1 MFLLIRKSDRDQKRD
16 RISLNS
22 IMFLLIPQCKLCTV
36 RAVLALNSIMFLLIQ
51 LTGTQK
57 RIQKI
62 NFKFHYVSINSK
74 LKSILTGEQAALNSI
89 MFLLIRNK
97 SRQNSWG
104 LTSFKFHYV
113 SINSRP
119 KTNCLFTP
127 RNTFILSTSSKYI
140 ISFSLFIICFS
151 NTSYFSHFL
160 LLSIPCVFYTITGRQ
175 KSLYFYH
182 IKFFISLTL
191 PIMNPINQICNP
203 NIQIHI

>member
-1 MFLLIRKSDRDQKRD
+1 MPCCHRS
-16 RISLNS
+16 
-22 IMFLLIPQCKLCTV
+22 
-36 RAVLALNSIMFLLIQ
+36 
-51 LTGTQK
+51 
-57 RIQKI
+57 
-62 NFKFHYVSINSK
+62 
-74 LKSILTGEQAALNSI
+74 LNSI
-89 MFLLIRNK
+89 MFLLIRNNCLNLLI
-97 SRQNSWG
+97 SLNTLNSIMF
-104 LTSFKFHYV
+104 LL
-113 SINSRP
+113 IPRP

-203 NIQIHI
+203 NIQIHIYT

>member
-1 MFLLIRKSDRDQKRD
+1 MFLLILFWNPHSF
-16 RISLNS
+16 SPSFPLNS
-22 IMFLLIPQCKLCTV
+22 IMFLLILIV
-36 RAVLALNSIMFLLIQ
+36 ALL
-51 LTGTQK
+51 
-57 RIQKI
+57 
-62 NFKFHYVSINSK
+62 V
-74 LKSILTGEQAALNSI
+74 
-89 MFLLIRNK
+89 
-97 SRQNSWG
+97 
-104 LTSFKFHYV
+104 TSSTSYFKFHYV

-160 LLSIPCVFYTITGRQ
+160 LLSISCVFYTITGRQ

-191 PIMNPINQICNP
+191 LIMNPINQICNP

>member
-1 MFLLIRKSDRDQKRD
+1 
-16 RISLNS
+16 
-22 IMFLLIPQCKLCTV
+22 MFLLIPL
-36 RAVLALNSIMFLLIQ
+36 SIFSD
-51 LTGTQK
+51 TNNCAT
-57 RIQKI
+57 
-62 NFKFHYVSINSK
+62 FKFHYVSINSAQDQR
-74 LKSILTGEQAALNSI
+74 SAVFYPTLNSI
-89 MFLLIRNK
+89 MFLLILQRHDTTMHEVN
-97 SRQNSWG
+97 N
-104 LTSFKFHYV
+104 FKFHYV

>member
-1 MFLLIRKSDRDQKRD
+1 MKILSETTLNSIMFLLSPLAYSCNYHCRNA
-16 RISLNS
+16 LNS
-22 IMFLLIPQCKLCTV
+22 IMFLLIPQKW
-36 RAVLALNSIMFLLIQ
+36 
-51 LTGTQK
+51 
-57 RIQKI
+57 RI
-62 NFKFHYVSINSK
+62 Y
-74 LKSILTGEQAALNSI
+74 EQSNAN
-89 MFLLIRNK
+89 
-97 SRQNSWG
+97 
-104 LTSFKFHYV
+104 FKFHYV

-160 LLSIPCVFYTITGRQ
+160 LLSIPYVFYTITGRQ

>member
-1 MFLLIRKSDRDQKRD
+1 MFPNDFKFHYVSINSFLLLFVSIVAVA
-16 RISLNS
+16 LNS
-22 IMFLLIPQCKLCTV
+22 IMFLLIPRLSDCK
-36 RAVLALNSIMFLLIQ
+36 F
-51 LTGTQK
+51 
-57 RIQKI
+57 
-62 NFKFHYVSINSK
+62 FK
-74 LKSILTGEQAALNSI
+74 
-89 MFLLIRNK
+89 
-97 SRQNSWG
+97 
-104 LTSFKFHYV
+104 TSFKFHYV

-203 NIQIHI
+203 NIQIHIYT

>member
-1 MFLLIRKSDRDQKRD
+1 MFLLILQY
-16 RISLNS
+16 L
-22 IMFLLIPQCKLCTV
+22 FLDLLC
-36 RAVLALNSIMFLLIQ
+36 RFI
-51 LTGTQK
+51 
-57 RIQKI
+57 
-62 NFKFHYVSINSK
+62 FKFHYVSINSG
-74 LKSILTGEQAALNSI
+74 LKRTGCCGCP
-89 MFLLIRNK
+89 F
-97 SRQNSWG
+97 
-104 LTSFKFHYV
+104 FKFHYV

-203 NIQIHI
+203 NIQIHIYT

>member
-1 MFLLIRKSDRDQKRD
+1 MFLLIPTAIRKAMQA
-16 RISLNS
+16 IFTLNS
-22 IMFLLIPQCKLCTV
+22 IMFLLILD
-36 RAVLALNSIMFLLIQ
+36 
-51 LTGTQK
+51 
-57 RIQKI
+57 
-62 NFKFHYVSINSK
+62 
-74 LKSILTGEQAALNSI
+74 
-89 MFLLIRNK
+89 NK
-97 SRQNSWG
+97 PFTT
-104 LTSFKFHYV
+104 LFVCFKFHYV

>member
-1 MFLLIRKSDRDQKRD
+1 
-16 RISLNS
+16 
-22 IMFLLIPQCKLCTV
+22 
-36 RAVLALNSIMFLLIQ
+36 MFLLIQ

-89 MFLLIRNK
+89 MFLLIRD
-97 SRQNSWG
+97 SHIAFFFQLIG
-104 LTSFKFHYV
+104 FKFHYV

>member
-1 MFLLIRKSDRDQKRD
+1 MFLLILLNSYIYAKYKAT
-16 RISLNS
+16 LNS
-22 IMFLLIPQCKLCTV
+22 IMFLLIP
-36 RAVLALNSIMFLLIQ
+36 NSLIDN
-51 LTGTQK
+51 TSF
-57 RIQKI
+57 IFS
-62 NFKFHYVSINSK
+62 FKFHYVSINSGAVIESEK
-74 LKSILTGEQAALNSI
+74 ESIT
-89 MFLLIRNK
+89 
-97 SRQNSWG
+97 
-104 LTSFKFHYV
+104 FKFHYV

>member
-1 MFLLIRKSDRDQKRD
+1 
-16 RISLNS
+16 
-22 IMFLLIPQCKLCTV
+22 
-36 RAVLALNSIMFLLIQ
+36 MFLLIQ
-51 LTGTQK
+51 CSHMCVCY
-57 RIQKI
+57 R
-62 NFKFHYVSINSK
+62 YR
-74 LKSILTGEQAALNSI
+74 ALNSI
-89 MFLLIRNK
+89 MFLLIREK
-97 SRQNSWG
+97 AEKEMFGKFPLNSIMFLLIQRPKISTFFG
-104 LTSFKFHYV
+104 LWYFKFHYV

-160 LLSIPCVFYTITGRQ
+160 LLSIPYVFYTITGRQ

>member
-1 MFLLIRKSDRDQKRD
+1 MNED
-16 RISLNS
+16 
-22 IMFLLIPQCKLCTV
+22 M
-36 RAVLALNSIMFLLIQ
+36 
-51 LTGTQK
+51 
-57 RIQKI
+57 KI
-62 NFKFHYVSINSK
+62 FKFHYVSINSGQRTYTRAEK
-74 LKSILTGEQAALNSI
+74 DD
-89 MFLLIRNK
+89 
-97 SRQNSWG
+97 
-104 LTSFKFHYV
+104 FKFHYV

-151 NTSYFSHFL
+151 NISYFSHFL

>member
-1 MFLLIRKSDRDQKRD
+1 
-16 RISLNS
+16 
-22 IMFLLIPQCKLCTV
+22 
-36 RAVLALNSIMFLLIQ
+36 MFLLIQ

-89 MFLLIRNK
+89 MFLLIPASPAHRK
-97 SRQNSWG
+97 G
-104 LTSFKFHYV
+104 YTPAFKFHYV

>member
-1 MFLLIRKSDRDQKRD
+1 
-16 RISLNS
+16 
-22 IMFLLIPQCKLCTV
+22 MFLLIP
-36 RAVLALNSIMFLLIQ
+36 SYDSFLLG
-51 LTGTQK
+51 LLLY
-57 RIQKI
+57 
-62 NFKFHYVSINSK
+62 FKFHYVSINSFFHH
-74 LKSILTGEQAALNSI
+74 GY
-89 MFLLIRNK
+89 FFRC
-97 SRQNSWG
+97 
-104 LTSFKFHYV
+104 TSFKFHYV

>member
-1 MFLLIRKSDRDQKRD
+1 MFLLILNIRFASTCSFV
-16 RISLNS
+16 SLNS
-22 IMFLLIPQCKLCTV
+22 IMFLLI
-36 RAVLALNSIMFLLIQ
+36 RFS
-51 LTGTQK
+51 GTT
-57 RIQKI
+57 
-62 NFKFHYVSINSK
+62 KFS
-74 LKSILTGEQAALNSI
+74 
-89 MFLLIRNK
+89 F
-97 SRQNSWG
+97 SR
-104 LTSFKFHYV
+104 SFKFHYV

-191 PIMNPINQICNP
+191 PIMNPIN
-203 NIQIHI
+203 

>member
-1 MFLLIRKSDRDQKRD
+1 MFLLIRKRKNMMCPQ
-16 RISLNS
+16 S
-22 IMFLLIPQCKLCTV
+22 IT
-36 RAVLALNSIMFLLIQ
+36 
-51 LTGTQK
+51 
-57 RIQKI
+57 
-62 NFKFHYVSINSK
+62 FKFHYVSINSV
-74 LKSILTGEQAALNSI
+74 L
-89 MFLLIRNK
+89 MDLIRFKMFN
-97 SRQNSWG
+97 
-104 LTSFKFHYV
+104 FKFHYV

-119 KTNCLFTP
+119 KTNCLCTP

>member
-1 MFLLIRKSDRDQKRD
+1 
-16 RISLNS
+16 
-22 IMFLLIPQCKLCTV
+22 
-36 RAVLALNSIMFLLIQ
+36 MFLLIQ

-89 MFLLIRNK
+89 MFLLIRYTIHDDDARNA
-97 SRQNSWG
+97 N
-104 LTSFKFHYV
+104 FKFHYV

>member
-1 MFLLIRKSDRDQKRD
+1 MFLLIRAVIIILLMLTGVFKFHYVSINSLLTLVITDCQTY
-16 RISLNS
+16 LNS
-22 IMFLLIPQCKLCTV
+22 IMFLLIPKVAQIPDSHLMD
-36 RAVLALNSIMFLLIQ
+36 LNSIMFLLI
-51 LTGTQK
+51 LA
-57 RIQKI
+57 RLICDNKI
-62 NFKFHYVSINSK
+62 P
-74 LKSILTGEQAALNSI
+74 
-89 MFLLIRNK
+89 NK
-97 SRQNSWG
+97 
-104 LTSFKFHYV
+104 FKFHYV

-119 KTNCLFTP
+119 KTNRLFTP
-127 RNTFILSTSSKYI
+127 QNLSILSTSSKYI
-140 ISFSLFIICFS
+140 ISFSLFIIYFN

>member
-1 MFLLIRKSDRDQKRD
+1 MFLLILE
-16 RISLNS
+16 SLN
-22 IMFLLIPQCKLCTV
+22 QYGERK
-36 RAVLALNSIMFLLIQ
+36 Q
-51 LTGTQK
+51 
-57 RIQKI
+57 
-62 NFKFHYVSINSK
+62 NFKFHYVSINS
-74 LKSILTGEQAALNSI
+74 LLFNSPFCVKI
-89 MFLLIRNK
+89 
-97 SRQNSWG
+97 
-104 LTSFKFHYV
+104 SFKFHYV

>member
-1 MFLLIRKSDRDQKRD
+1 MFLLIH
-16 RISLNS
+16 
-22 IMFLLIPQCKLCTV
+22 TV
-36 RAVLALNSIMFLLIQ
+36 QGLYGLVLRS
-51 LTGTQK
+51 
-57 RIQKI
+57 
-62 NFKFHYVSINSK
+62 
-74 LKSILTGEQAALNSI
+74 
-89 MFLLIRNK
+89 
-97 SRQNSWG
+97 
-104 LTSFKFHYV
+104 SFKFHYV

-119 KTNCLFTP
+119 KTNRLFTP
-127 RNTFILSTSSKYI
+127 QNLSILSTSSKYI
-140 ISFSLFIICFS
+140 ISFSLFIICFN

>member
-1 MFLLIRKSDRDQKRD
+1 MFLLIRLTPYTPKP
-16 RISLNS
+16 
-22 IMFLLIPQCKLCTV
+22 LI
-36 RAVLALNSIMFLLIQ
+36 N
-51 LTGTQK
+51 
-57 RIQKI
+57 
-62 NFKFHYVSINSK
+62 
-74 LKSILTGEQAALNSI
+74 
-89 MFLLIRNK
+89 
-97 SRQNSWG
+97 
-104 LTSFKFHYV
+104 SFKFHYV

-203 NIQIHI
+203 NIQIHIYT

>member
-1 MFLLIRKSDRDQKRD
+1 MFLLILQY
-16 RISLNS
+16 L
-22 IMFLLIPQCKLCTV
+22 FLDLLC
-36 RAVLALNSIMFLLIQ
+36 RFI
-51 LTGTQK
+51 
-57 RIQKI
+57 
-62 NFKFHYVSINSK
+62 FKFHYVSINSG
-74 LKSILTGEQAALNSI
+74 LKRTGCCGCPFFKFHYVSINSELENVKFDYLT
-89 MFLLIRNK
+89 F
-97 SRQNSWG
+97 
-104 LTSFKFHYV
+104 FKFHYV

-191 PIMNPINQICNP
+191 PIMNPIN
-203 NIQIHI
+203 

>member
-1 MFLLIRKSDRDQKRD
+1 MLLYGSKKSSFLNSHSHLRQINLLCIFISEF
-16 RISLNS
+16 ICIYSLPTSSLNNK
-22 IMFLLIPQCKLCTV
+22 LLQYLH
-36 RAVLALNSIMFLLIQ
+36 LA
-51 LTGTQK
+51 T
-57 RIQKI
+57 
-62 NFKFHYVSINSK
+62 
-74 LKSILTGEQAALNSI
+74 
-89 MFLLIRNK
+89 
-97 SRQNSWG
+97 
-104 LTSFKFHYV
+104 FKFHYV

>member
-1 MFLLIRKSDRDQKRD
+1 MILLIIGVGMLNFLLPAH
-16 RISLNS
+16 LNS
-22 IMFLLIPQCKLCTV
+22 IMFLLILCV
-36 RAVLALNSIMFLLIQ
+36 GRFAYIIQ
-51 LTGTQK
+51 S
-57 RIQKI
+57 
-62 NFKFHYVSINSK
+62 Y
-74 LKSILTGEQAALNSI
+74 
-89 MFLLIRNK
+89 
-97 SRQNSWG
+97 
-104 LTSFKFHYV
+104 FKFHYV

-160 LLSIPCVFYTITGRQ
+160 LLSIPYVFYTITGRQ

-191 PIMNPINQICNP
+191 PIMNPINQLCNP

>member
-1 MFLLIRKSDRDQKRD
+1 MFLLIH
-16 RISLNS
+16 NS
-22 IMFLLIPQCKLCTV
+22 RMSFSV
-36 RAVLALNSIMFLLIQ
+36 AS
-51 LTGTQK
+51 
-57 RIQKI
+57 
-62 NFKFHYVSINSK
+62 
-74 LKSILTGEQAALNSI
+74 
-89 MFLLIRNK
+89 
-97 SRQNSWG
+97 
-104 LTSFKFHYV
+104 SFKFHYV

>member
-1 MFLLIRKSDRDQKRD
+1 MTLIT
-16 RISLNS
+16 IIVTTLNS
-22 IMFLLIPQCKLCTV
+22 IMFLLILGQELEKAGVNT
-36 RAVLALNSIMFLLIQ
+36 
-51 LTGTQK
+51 
-57 RIQKI
+57 
-62 NFKFHYVSINSK
+62 
-74 LKSILTGEQAALNSI
+74 
-89 MFLLIRNK
+89 
-97 SRQNSWG
+97 
-104 LTSFKFHYV
+104 FKFHYV

>member
-1 MFLLIRKSDRDQKRD
+1 MFLLIHTQK
-16 RISLNS
+16 IVILFQHPNLNS
-22 IMFLLIPQCKLCTV
+22 IMFLLIPWSDDHT
-36 RAVLALNSIMFLLIQ
+36 
-51 LTGTQK
+51 TQTERK
-57 RIQKI
+57 
-62 NFKFHYVSINSK
+62 
-74 LKSILTGEQAALNSI
+74 E
-89 MFLLIRNK
+89 
-97 SRQNSWG
+97 
-104 LTSFKFHYV
+104 FKFHYV

-119 KTNCLFTP
+119 KTNRLFTP
-127 RNTFILSTSSKYI
+127 QNLSILSTSSKYI
-140 ISFSLFIICFS
+140 ISFSLFIICFN

>member
-1 MFLLIRKSDRDQKRD
+1 M
-16 RISLNS
+16 
-22 IMFLLIPQCKLCTV
+22 T
-36 RAVLALNSIMFLLIQ
+36 Q
-51 LTGTQK
+51 LF
-57 RIQKI
+57 
-62 NFKFHYVSINSK
+62 FKFHYVSINSSVTIQCLQSIHTFK
-74 LKSILTGEQAALNSI
+74 FHYVSINSVSSAFLKI
-89 MFLLIRNK
+89 MFRC
-97 SRQNSWG
+97 
-104 LTSFKFHYV
+104 FKFHYV

-191 PIMNPINQICNP
+191 PIMNPIN
-203 NIQIHI
+203 

>member
-1 MFLLIRKSDRDQKRD
+1 M
-16 RISLNS
+16 
-22 IMFLLIPQCKLCTV
+22 CTV

-89 MFLLIRNK
+89 MFLLILQEHPASK
-97 SRQNSWG
+97 FLYLPLNSIMF
-104 LTSFKFHYV
+104 LLIHVLVTVEISCVFALN
-113 SINSRP
+113 SIMFLLIPRP

-127 RNTFILSTSSKYI
+127 RNTFILSTSSKYL

>member
-1 MFLLIRKSDRDQKRD
+1 MKILSETTLNSIMFLLIPLAYSCNYHCRNA
-16 RISLNS
+16 LNS
-22 IMFLLIPQCKLCTV
+22 IMFLLIPQKW
-36 RAVLALNSIMFLLIQ
+36 
-51 LTGTQK
+51 
-57 RIQKI
+57 RIYEQSNA
-62 NFKFHYVSINSK
+62 NFKFHYVSINSGK
-74 LKSILTGEQAALNSI
+74 TNCHVGSKIA
-89 MFLLIRNK
+89 
-97 SRQNSWG
+97 
-104 LTSFKFHYV
+104 FKFHYV

-160 LLSIPCVFYTITGRQ
+160 LLSIPYVFYTITGRQ

>member
-1 MFLLIRKSDRDQKRD
+1 MFLLILAHLLKVHHLLTF
-16 RISLNS
+16 SLNS
-22 IMFLLIPQCKLCTV
+22 IMFLLIQNFRLV
-36 RAVLALNSIMFLLIQ
+36 RKEN
-51 LTGTQK
+51 
-57 RIQKI
+57 
-62 NFKFHYVSINSK
+62 
-74 LKSILTGEQAALNSI
+74 
-89 MFLLIRNK
+89 NK
-97 SRQNSWG
+97 N
-104 LTSFKFHYV
+104 FKFHYV

-160 LLSIPCVFYTITGRQ
+160 LLSIPYVFYTITDRQ

>member
-1 MFLLIRKSDRDQKRD
+1 MKILSETTLNSIMFLLIPLAYSCNYHCRNA
-16 RISLNS
+16 LNS
-22 IMFLLIPQCKLCTV
+22 IMFLLIPQKW
-36 RAVLALNSIMFLLIQ
+36 
-51 LTGTQK
+51 
-57 RIQKI
+57 RIYEQSNA
-62 NFKFHYVSINSK
+62 NFKFHYVSINSFAR
-74 LKSILTGEQAALNSI
+74 SQSSSDTII
-89 MFLLIRNK
+89 
-97 SRQNSWG
+97 
-104 LTSFKFHYV
+104 FKFHYV

-160 LLSIPCVFYTITGRQ
+160 LLSIPYVFYTITGRQ

>member
-1 MFLLIRKSDRDQKRD
+1 MKILSETTLNSIMFLLIPLAYSCNYHCRTA
-16 RISLNS
+16 LNS
-22 IMFLLIPQCKLCTV
+22 IMFLLIPQKW
-36 RAVLALNSIMFLLIQ
+36 
-51 LTGTQK
+51 
-57 RIQKI
+57 RI
-62 NFKFHYVSINSK
+62 Y
-74 LKSILTGEQAALNSI
+74 EQSNAN
-89 MFLLIRNK
+89 
-97 SRQNSWG
+97 
-104 LTSFKFHYV
+104 FKFHYV

-160 LLSIPCVFYTITGRQ
+160 LLSIPYVFYTITGRQ

>member
-1 MFLLIRKSDRDQKRD
+1 MFLLIRYTLGGYGCDGH
-16 RISLNS
+16 
-22 IMFLLIPQCKLCTV
+22 F
-36 RAVLALNSIMFLLIQ
+36 
-51 LTGTQK
+51 
-57 RIQKI
+57 
-62 NFKFHYVSINSK
+62 FKFHYVSINSSMNQNQNGITTYFK
-74 LKSILTGEQAALNSI
+74 FHYVSINSI
-89 MFLLIRNK
+89 GKGYNDYSI
-97 SRQNSWG
+97 SC
-104 LTSFKFHYV
+104 FKFHYV

>member
-1 MFLLIRKSDRDQKRD
+1 MFLLILQY
-16 RISLNS
+16 L
-22 IMFLLIPQCKLCTV
+22 FLDLLC
-36 RAVLALNSIMFLLIQ
+36 RFI
-51 LTGTQK
+51 
-57 RIQKI
+57 
-62 NFKFHYVSINSK
+62 FKFHYVSINSG
-74 LKSILTGEQAALNSI
+74 LKRTGCCGCP
-89 MFLLIRNK
+89 F
-97 SRQNSWG
+97 
-104 LTSFKFHYV
+104 FKFHYV
-113 SINSRP
+113 SINSLP

-191 PIMNPINQICNP
+191 PIMNPIN
-203 NIQIHI
+203 

>member
-1 MFLLIRKSDRDQKRD
+1 MFLLIPLAYSCNYHCRNA
-16 RISLNS
+16 LNS
-22 IMFLLIPQCKLCTV
+22 IMFLLIPQKW
-36 RAVLALNSIMFLLIQ
+36 
-51 LTGTQK
+51 
-57 RIQKI
+57 RIYEQSNA
-62 NFKFHYVSINSK
+62 NFKFHYVSINSYDWQDTHFV
-74 LKSILTGEQAALNSI
+74 IHPLNSI
-89 MFLLIRNK
+89 MFLLIRRLPLIP
-97 SRQNSWG
+97 SFISPF
-104 LTSFKFHYV
+104 FKFHYV

-160 LLSIPCVFYTITGRQ
+160 LLSIPYVFYTITGRQ